1 MAALSE
7 ICDEKV
13 SSPSTVST
21 GYFEKSGDYDCEV
34 AAEDTTAKRSFNRLD
49 PKCGRGAYCMTGTWR
64 ARLGFKQP
72 NYNDDTSETCTR
84 VVEDC
89 PNGYPRLSAFLSSD
103 YSFSCYRGFGYLHS
117 RVLLG
122 LQDRIVALER
132 ELDQKDDDDHTCDRR
147 NRLESRA
154 RDAQIARRE
163 GEERSRDD
171 ILEDIRETLVKYDEM
186 LVRSRD
192 LVAFQKPSNRDYESV
207 RNWFGNNKPLVEK
220 EQAFVKHREDVI
232 TLHSGREWSG
242 FDGAIESLLLKF
254 DSKLIRVSLN
264 TLH

>member
-1 MAALSE
+1 
-7 ICDEKV
+7 
-13 SSPSTVST
+13 
-21 GYFEKSGDYDCEV
+21 
-34 AAEDTTAKRSFNRLD
+34 
-49 PKCGRGAYCMTGTWR
+49 MTGTWR
-64 ARLGFKQP
+64 ARFGFKQP
-72 NYNDDTSETCTR
+72 NYNDDTSEIYTR

-103 YSFSCYRGFGYLHS
+103 HSFSCYRGFGYLHS

-132 ELDQKDDDDHTCDRR
+132 ELDQKDDDDHKRNR
-147 NRLESRA
+147 GNRLESRA

-163 GEERSRDD
+163 AEERTRDD
-171 ILEDIRETLVKYDEM
+171 ILEDIREALVKYDEM
-186 LVRSRD
+186 LVKSRD

-207 RNWFGNNKPLVEK
+207 RNWFGNNKPLVDR
-220 EQAFVKHREDVI
+220 EQAFVKHREDVV

-254 DSKLIRVSLN
+254 DSKLVRVSLN
-264 TLH
+264 TLNSYQTSLIESVDFPYPRASYEDSRQRSSLLHTFPR